1 MKTCLLL
8 VILLKLSNISAQCG
22 WTSSNY
28 DNYQSLLH
36 SGINEYINTKIKEKF
51 PSKVTYF
58 GSIEFIFRCD
68 SSKNISYFKQLKFVD
83 PKLDSFIVSLVHNLP
98 FELKTT
104 LKKDT
109 LYGSR
114 IDVDNKKINK
124 NYSAMRILNAD
135 GENKKTLKY
144 AKLCYKKAPNNS
156 EVEFYL
162 GKILLL
168 NGDSSGTNYII
179 KSAERGDVYALDYLI
194 NELK

>member
-1 MKTCLLL
+1 MRTCLLFF
-8 VILLKLSNISAQCG
+8 ILLKLSNISAQCG
-22 WTSSNY
+22 WTNSSY

-36 SGINEYINTKIKEKF
+36 SGINEYLNTKIKEKF

-83 PKLDSFIVSLVHNLP
+83 PKVDSFIDSLVHNLP
-98 FELKTT
+98 FELKIT
-104 LKKDT
+104 LETEK
-109 LYGSR
+109 LYGCNFEVGNDKNSKNFLSLL
-114 IDVDNKKINK
+114 ILYSDGKKEK
-124 NYSAMRILNAD
+124 A
-135 GENKKTLKY
+135 LKY
-144 AKLCYKKAPNNS
+144 AKLCYKQAPNNS